1 MDANF
6 RKELFITTAVPCEVY
21 VVKNKTGPSGGGPG
35 EVQMARINS
44 KRKGNS
50 GELEV
55 AALLREYGYTARRG
69 LQYQSGQIEADVVG
83 IPGYHLEV
91 KRNEKLN
98 ISVAMAQSMR
108 DAKPDEVPVVIHR
121 KNREPW
127 MITLPLTCWLEK
139 EAQR

>member
-1 MDANF
+1 
-6 RKELFITTAVPCEVY
+6 
-21 VVKNKTGPSGGGPG
+21 
-35 EVQMARINS
+35 MARINS

>member
-1 MDANF
+1 M
-6 RKELFITTAVPCEVY
+6 P
-21 VVKNKTGPSGGGPG
+21 
-35 EVQMARINS
+35 INS
-44 KRKGNS
+44 KRKGNR

-98 ISVAMAQSMR
+98 ISTAMAQSMR
-108 DAKPDEVPVVIHR
+108 DAKPDEIPVVIHR